1 MTGTWAGRGIACL
14 VTMGLMA
21 GCARPAGPSGS
32 VRLGQTGKYVT
43 FEPARP
49 QQAYEVPPMER
60 PPMLFLDDFVA
71 PGHKVVVTGYA
82 FPLRA
87 VHTPIVVTES
97 AADEEFW
104 EFIYRM
110 PPGTTRAGDA
120 VDRPFLN
127 LGGRDQCEAMRDMH
141 ERNNVRTGP
150 CIGPH
155 YFKRTGPPDR
165 S

>member
-1 MTGTWAGRGIACL
+1 
-14 VTMGLMA
+14 
-21 GCARPAGPSGS
+21 
-32 VRLGQTGKYVT
+32 
-43 FEPARP
+43 
-49 QQAYEVPPMER
+49 
-60 PPMLFLDDFVA
+60 MLFLDDFVV
-71 PGHKVVVTGYA
+71 PGYKVVVTGYMT
-82 FPLRA
+82 PLKA
-87 VHTPIVVTES
+87 IHTLIVVTES